1 MRNLWAC
8 FLCVILVAVGKCS
21 ATEGISPKLLQTFL
35 SYLPPQAP
43 IVYLRYTDEIMP
55 DKEAVLLGTG
65 LYSSGQNGRAFH
77 AAKLYIFVKEEQWK
91 LFFSTDMDERLKA
104 WGLFGSGWEIRL
116 RRVVLANLDRDK
128 QKEIVI
134 FWSSEPYAN
143 ISSIQ
148 LQTIIHVLDYD
159 VELQRFRE
167 VTDGRLVYHW
177 VYEKALLLNV
187 DCDYESEIVLFRGDI
202 SEDYCI
208 FCGKPYYIEVWT
220 LRNGELMLD
229 PSWNDGQI
237 LKVKELLNVSEEEF
251 DNVLDCDLVTLLCVV
266 YGQGLDNDLLRN
278 TDD

>member
-43 IVYLRYTDEIMP
+43 IVYLRYRDKIIP

-65 LYSSGQNGRAFH
+65 LYSSDGVIH

-104 WGLFGSGWEIRL
+104 RGLFESSWEIRL

-148 LQTIIHVLDYD
+148 LQAIIHVLDYD

-167 VTDGRLVYHW
+167 VTDDRLVYHR

-237 LKVKELLNVSEEEF
+237 FKVEELLNVSEEEF
-251 DNVLDCDLVTLLCVV
+251 DNVRNCDLVTLLRAV
-266 YGQGLDNDLLRN
+266 YNQALNKD
-278 TDD
+278 